1 MVVQRATVL
10 IVDDEPDLAQLFMR
24 ALKAVDL
31 NAIGLDNPV
40 TALLEPR

>member
-10 IVDDEPDLAQLFMR
+10 IVDDEPDLAQLFTE
-24 ALKAVDL
+24 ALKAVYL